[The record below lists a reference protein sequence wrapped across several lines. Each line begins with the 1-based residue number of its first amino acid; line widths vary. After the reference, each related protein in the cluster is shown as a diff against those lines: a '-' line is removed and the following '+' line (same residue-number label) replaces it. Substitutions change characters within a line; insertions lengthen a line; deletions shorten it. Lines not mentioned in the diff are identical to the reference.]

1 MKSIDITLQ
10 RTYQE
15 TAKRN
20 IVRHP
25 ANLSNILEKTIRRKK
40 KKIRGRG
47 QNLKTTDP

>member
-40 KKIRGRG
+40 KKSAVEGKI
-47 QNLKTTDP
+47 

>member
-1 MKSIDITLQ
+1 MKSIGITLQ

-40 KKIRGRG
+40 KKSAVQGKI
-47 QNLKTTDP
+47 